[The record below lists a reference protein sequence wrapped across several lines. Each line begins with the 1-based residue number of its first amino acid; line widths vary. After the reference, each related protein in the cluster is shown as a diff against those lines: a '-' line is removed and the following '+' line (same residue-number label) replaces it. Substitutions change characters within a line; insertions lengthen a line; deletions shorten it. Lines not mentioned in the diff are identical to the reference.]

1 MPYSAF
7 WCMNYNSLARLATF
21 YQQLVKV
28 STEDIQ
34 SILSQ
39 LSKLEHFKDRIE
51 YAEKHIEHLS
61 SGSARIIYKLPN
73 GQVLKLAK
81 NKKGLAQNKVESD
94 PDMKSKYVNS
104 TISADRRG
112 YWRVAPFLE
121 KITEKDFEQM
131 TGIDFKQFGDAL
143 RYGLRDLSNGE
154 HEKPVNFEQI
164 VKTELFQDL
173 VRLSKKFRVLPGDLA
188 RISSWAKKDG
198 HPMVLDMGL
207 TREIYDTYYDDSDSS

>member
-1 MPYSAF
+1 
-7 WCMNYNSLARLATF
+7 MNYNSLARLATF

-28 STEDIQ
+28 SVEDTKT
-34 SILSQ
+34 ILSQ
-39 LSKLEHFKDRIE
+39 LSQLEHFKDRIE
-51 YAEKHIEHLS
+51 YAEKHTEHLS
-61 SGSARIIYKLPN
+61 SGSARIIYKLPD

-94 PDMKSKYVNS
+94 PGMKSKYVNP
-104 TISADRRG
+104 TIFADKQG

-121 KITEKDFEQM
+121 KINEKDFEQM

-154 HEKPVNFEQI
+154 HEKPNNFERI
-164 VKTELFQDL
+164 AKTELYQDL
-173 VRLSKKFRVLPGDLA
+173 VRLSKTFRVLPGDLA
-188 RISSWAKKDG
+188 RISSWAVKDG

-207 TREIYDTYYDDSDSS
+207 TREIYDTYYDDSDSSST